1 MSFQAFLFLA
11 TVSILLVRWVLYAI
25 YEETDDG
32 PSFFV
37 FMLDRNSYPEDR
49 FRHVTTAMIVAAI
62 IIGYFV
68 VE

>member
-11 TVSILLVRWVLYAI
+11 TVAILLVRWVLYAI

-37 FMLDRNSYPEDR
+37 FMVDQNSYPEDR
-49 FRHVTTAMIVAAI
+49 FRHLTTVMIVAAI